1 MKYFVVADVHGFYDE
16 MKAALDAAGF
26 DPENENHTL
35 ISLGD
40 AIDRGKRPNEVIKYF
55 VNLPRKILIRGNHE
69 DLLED
74 LMVSYAPMM
83 HDMQNGTYDTLVQL
97 ASKHHKV
104 NYGTNITK
112 SYAQYMDFEEL
123 SGFAR
128 KEKTYRQYKNMLVDY
143 VEIGNYIFVH
153 GWIPSIVKLDLN
165 GGKLVRQYQYIN
177 NWREADEKE
186 WKSARWTNGFEATIN
201 SIFEPNKIIVCGH
214 WHASAWHEH
223 YEGTK
228 PFENNDTYIGEHVIA
243 MDTCTVLSKKVN
255 VLVLDIEE

>member
-69 DLLED
+69 DLLDD
-74 LMVSYAPMM
+74 LMKEVGPGM

-112 SYAQYMDFEEL
+112 SYAQYMEFDEL
-123 SGFAR
+123 SGYAR

-143 VEIGNYIFVH
+143 AEIGNYIFVH
-153 GWIPSIVKLDLN
+153 GWIPTHTTIDVFK
-165 GGKLVRQYQYIN
+165 GKIIHIDSYME
-177 NWREADEKE
+177 NWRNQNEKE
-186 WKSARWTNGFEATIN
+186 WKSARWTNGFDCTVKG
-201 SIFEPNKIIVCGH
+201 IFESNKIIVCGH
-214 WHASAWHEH
+214 WHSSAWHEF

-228 PFENNDTYIGEHVIA
+228 PFVNNDIYIGENVIA
-243 MDTCTVLSKKVN
+243 VDGCTALSKKVN
-255 VLVLDIEE
+255 VLVLDI